1 MWKIF
6 KNIFR
11 TPHHPHK
18 TAPQQIEKTAAMTT
32 TLTSPACETAKATR
46 ETTATT
52 RTPQD
57 DLPANIL
64 ARSCPSRTVMRHL
77 TDRWTPLIVAALSE
91 QPVARFGELKAMIQ
105 GVSPKVLTQTLRSME
120 RDGLVER
127 RVTASIPPRVDYELT
142 ALGTTLI
149 EPMAALRHW
158 AQDNMQAVLESRE
171 RYDAAALE
179 NGEA

>member
-1 MWKIF
+1 MRGSGRLHSPW
-6 KNIFR
+6 
-11 TPHHPHK
+11 
-18 TAPQQIEKTAAMTT
+18 TT
-32 TLTSPACETAKATR
+32 TLTSPARETA
-46 ETTATT
+46 ETT

-64 ARSCPSRTVMRHL
+64 ASVCPSRTVMRHL
-77 TDRWTPLIVAALSE
+77 TDRWTPFIVAALSE
-91 QPVARFGELKAMIQ
+91 QPIARFGELKAMIQ

-149 EPMAALRHW
+149 EPMTALRHW
-158 AQDNMQAVLESRE
+158 AQDNMHAVLEARE
-171 RYDAAALE
+171 RYDAAELE
-179 NGEA
+179 NSEL

>member
-1 MWKIF
+1 MRKYLKIF
-6 KNIFR
+6 FAPLT
-11 TPHHPHK
+11 TPI

-32 TLTSPACETAKATR
+32 TLTSP
-46 ETTATT
+46 T

-64 ARSCPSRTVMRHL
+64 TSACPSRTVMRHL
-77 TDRWTPLIVAALSE
+77 TDRWTPLIVAVLSE
-91 QPVARFGELKAMIQ
+91 QPVARFGELKAKIQ

-158 AQDNMQAVLESRE
+158 AQDNMQAVLEARE
-171 RYDAAALE
+171 RYDADALE
-179 NGEA
+179 NGDV

>member
-11 TPHHPHK
+11 TLHHPRK
-18 TAPQQIEKTAAMTT
+18 TAPQQIEKTVAMTT
-32 TLTSPACETAKATR
+32 TLTSPTR
-46 ETTATT
+46 ETTDTRETIETT
-52 RTPQD
+52 RTAQD

-64 ARSCPSRTVMRHL
+64 AHACPSRTVMRHL
-77 TDRWTPLIVAALSE
+77 TDQWTPLIVAALSE
-91 QPVARFGELKAMIQ
+91 QPIARFGELKAMIQ

-149 EPMAALRHW
+149 EPMTALRHW
-158 AQDNMQAVLESRE
+158 AQDNMKAVLEARE